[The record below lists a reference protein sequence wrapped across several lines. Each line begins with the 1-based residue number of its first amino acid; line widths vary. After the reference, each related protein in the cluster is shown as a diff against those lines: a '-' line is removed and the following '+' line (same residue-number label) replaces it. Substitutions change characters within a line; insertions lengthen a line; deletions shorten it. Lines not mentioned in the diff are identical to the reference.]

1 MGITLCSIFRNSE
14 DYIDRYFLQ
23 IYNLERV
30 LGEPIRLVIAE
41 GDSADDTYEQ
51 LEKHLVDHAEGDLLL
66 KIDHGGPTFG
76 SVDHPQRWAQI
87 ALVCNGVMEAA
98 SEYVGPKIYVESDLI
113 WEPPTMIQLLE
124 DLAVYPAVAPM
135 SMMGTRFYDHWGH
148 RGLDGVRFTGEPPLP
163 PVPAH

>member
-66 KIDHGGPTFG
+66 KIDHGEIG
-76 SVDHPQRWAQI
+76 R
-87 ALVCNGVMEAA
+87 
-98 SEYVGPKIYVESDLI
+98 
-113 WEPPTMIQLLE
+113 
-124 DLAVYPAVAPM
+124 
-135 SMMGTRFYDHWGH
+135 
-148 RGLDGVRFTGEPPLP
+148 
-163 PVPAH
+163 AHV